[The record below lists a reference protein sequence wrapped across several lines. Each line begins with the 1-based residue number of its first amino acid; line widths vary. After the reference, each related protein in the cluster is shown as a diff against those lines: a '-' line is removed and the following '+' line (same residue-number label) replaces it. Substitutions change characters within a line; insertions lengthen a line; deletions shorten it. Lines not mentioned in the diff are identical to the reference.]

1 MKVTFKPLTEAKTGF
16 APEILD
22 NNGNKVEVVPVDLQV
37 GETEA
42 TLTFKTP
49 LSVDPVGVWTVGG
62 VKFDN
67 DAVKNYN
74 DIVTAALNGNEV
86 ALLAALK
93 KAGLSNVKDENI
105 TAYLTAINAST
116 TKEKLADIQTII
128 DKTNETSLTASEAA
142 AAVKAVNDATNQV
155 QLLAAL
161 QGKVFTRVNP
171 DWIVDYN
178 LAIVAAKAT
187 PTNTDTVAKIQA
199 IVDSVNST
207 KIEEANEASTTV
219 ATQNAVTELIKKY
232 VADDVAPA
240 TAKAD
245 AIKASEIKAAIFGV
259 KEATTP
265 ATVYNALVK
274 LSSLDG
280 TNLPATALNANLKTE
295 YLTAKNAANISGTTD
310 VSQLRTDVVT
320 AADTAALSAIN
331 TITITT
337 DLADVKAKLQKL
349 ADVTSHLGTSK
360 FDMSTVVDTRL
371 ADYRD
376 ALANTEVTTQ
386 ENVETAIASVNNKAN
401 VAKNLATLKDTN
413 ATVVEVRNALTELA
427 AGVEANT
434 TTTAYLN
441 ASSQVKL
448 EVAQFIIDNRDK
460 LADELTVENVTNHED
475 STPPAPTYATH
486 AIQKALA
493 DHAAKVA
500 EFNTIGNLADATIT
514 STKDALDAYAYD
526 PYVALTTSQKLAVA
540 EEINKLTKS
549 DGGNPPTITPL
560 NFNDEDKV
568 TTLKQANAYI
578 DAAIAVVLGN

>member
-1 MKVTFKPLTEAKTGF
+1 MGKRGCLVSAITKTTVKVTFKPLTEEKTGF
-16 APEILD
+16 APEVLD
-22 NNGNKVEVVPVDLQV
+22 NNGNKVEVIPVDLQV

-49 LSVDPVGVWTVGG
+49 LSADPVGVWTVGG

-74 DIVTAALNGNEV
+74 DIVTAASNGNEV

-128 DKTNETSLTASEAA
+128 DKTNETSLTAAEAA

-161 QGKVFTRVNP
+161 QGKAFTRVNP

-178 LAIVAAKAT
+178 SEIVAAKAT

-207 KIEEANEASTTV
+207 KIAAANAASTTV

-280 TNLPATALNANLKTE
+280 TNLPATALNANLKTD
-295 YLTAKNAANISGTTD
+295 YLTAKNAASISGTTT
-310 VSQLRTDVVT
+310 VSQLRTAVVT
-320 AADTAALSAIN
+320 AADTAALTAALSAID
-331 TITITT
+331 TITATT

-349 ADVTSHLGTSK
+349 ADVTSHKGTSK
-360 FDMSTVVDTRL
+360 FDMAKVVDSRL
-371 ADYRD
+371 ADYRA
-376 ALANTEVTTQ
+376 ALATLNTPNQTQ
-386 ENVETAIASVNNKAN
+386 VETAIATVNGQKDVEA
-401 VAKNLATLKDTN
+401 NLAILKDSTK
-413 ATVVEVRNALTELA
+413 TVAQVRDALVELA
-427 AGVEANT
+427 AAAAPNA
-434 TTTAYLN
+434 TTTAFLN
-441 ASSQVKL
+441 VSSQVKL
-448 EVAQFIIDNRDK
+448 EVAQFIVDNRSN
-460 LADELTVENVTNHED
+460 LAATLTSTIVTSD
-475 STPPAPTYATH
+475 TGSDYAT
-486 AIQKALA
+486 APLKTALA
-493 DHAAKVA
+493 DHEEQLAK
-500 EFNTIGNLADATIT
+500 FNEIGDLTAATI
-514 STKDALDAYAYD
+514 STTKTALDTFAYA
-526 PYVALTTSQKLAVA
+526 PYVALTTTQK
-540 EEINKLTKS
+540 NCCC
-549 DGGNPPTITPL
+549 
-560 NFNDEDKV
+560 
-568 TTLKQANAYI
+568 
-578 DAAIAVVLGN
+578 